1 MGDDDAETGSCRT
14 LQASQ
19 RFYLF
24 GASSRGVLKA
34 GGPWTSLSPP
44 LPQFPYLCSRNMFTV
59 LAGFDD
65 PLHRA
70 PAWHLAQRRCPLSG
84 VISLIATEPGQE
96 SGLQWLQFLPPR
108 GASRRHGARSCH
120 RAEHTG
126 PSSSLLS
133 AKAFPCCHITALCQS
148 R

>member
-1 MGDDDAETGSCRT
+1 M
-14 LQASQ
+14 
-19 RFYLF
+19 FYLF
-24 GASSRGVLKA
+24 GASSRGMVEA
-34 GGPWTSLSPP
+34 GGPWTSPCLSF
-44 LPQFPYLCSRNMFTV
+44 LIFSVGACS
-59 LAGFDD
+59 LALQGFGE

-70 PAWHLAQRRCPLSG
+70 LARRLARRRCPLSG
-84 VISLIATEPGQE
+84 VISLIVTEPGQE
-96 SGLQWLQFLPPR
+96 SRLQWLQFLPPPPALPP
-108 GASRRHGARSCH
+108 GASRRHGARSRH